1 MGVVDYRFGVSP
13 TLLPKIEVYSMLS
26 PLEESI
32 SFPECGKVRA
42 LGSGELGKAGKGSQ
56 PVSYGTSQL
65 SPYCK
70 WFPQEKDSPIYSS
83 SSGGPRTERTL
94 RASVRT
100 VCAVFSNE

>member
-13 TLLPKIEVYSMLS
+13 TLLPKIEVYSMPS

-32 SFPECGKVRA
+32 SFPECGKGRA

-56 PVSYGTSQL
+56 PVSNGTSQL

-70 WFPQEKDSPIYSS
+70 WFPSGEGLSNLLQFKWRAKDGKNPKGKCSNCVC
-83 SSGGPRTERTL
+83 
-94 RASVRT
+94 SV
-100 VCAVFSNE
+100 F